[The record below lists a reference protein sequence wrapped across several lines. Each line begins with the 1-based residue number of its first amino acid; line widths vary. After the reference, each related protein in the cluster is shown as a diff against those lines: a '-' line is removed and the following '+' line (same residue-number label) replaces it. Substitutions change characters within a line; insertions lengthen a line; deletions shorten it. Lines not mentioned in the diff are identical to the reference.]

1 MSPKNVLILCAERIQ
16 EIMARF
22 EGREFE
28 ARSENSR
35 DVIEFSNG
43 KKCGEKSFS
52 KFFQIF
58 FSLLKSTFKRSPK
71 ERNA

>member
-1 MSPKNVLILCAERIQ
+1 
-16 EIMARF
+16 MARF

-58 FSLLKSTFKRSPK
+58 FFVV
-71 ERNA
+71 EIDF